1 MYEREQIHAEAKN
14 MKRIAAILLA
24 AGGSSRMGRSKQLI
38 RFDDVSFVRRAVET
52 ALSSRCDR
60 LYVVV
65 GAESSAIC
73 TELEGIDVR
82 IVPNPDW
89 HKGIGSSIYAGIRAV
104 RAENNTFDAALIL
117 LVDQPAINVA
127 LLDEMIQKFEEGSA
141 LVASSYADS
150 VGVPALFSK
159 AYFEDLKNLPDDC
172 GAKNLLQKHDA
183 EVTRIPFPDGA
194 FDIDT
199 PTDLERLLK

>member
-1 MYEREQIHAEAKN
+1 

-38 RFDDVSFVRRAVET
+38 TFNGVSLVRRAAQT
-52 ALSSRCDR
+52 ALSSQCDR
-60 LYVVV
+60 LYVVT
-65 GAESSAIC
+65 GAEGSAIC
-73 TELEGIDVR
+73 SELEGIDVR

-89 HKGIGSSIYAGIRAV
+89 RKGIGSSIHAGIRAI
-104 RAENNTFDAALIL
+104 RAEVDDFDAVLIL
-117 LVDQPAINVA
+117 LADQPVVNVD
-127 LLDEMIQKFEEGSA
+127 LLNDIIQKFEEGSA

-159 AYFEDLKNLPDDC
+159 AYFEDLENLPDDC
-172 GAKNLLQKHDA
+172 GAKALLKKHDTK
-183 EVTRIPFPDGA
+183 VSKIPFPGGT

-199 PTDLERLLK
+199 PADLERLRTEFWF